1 MYNLDNVVRIY
12 FSTISD
18 DAILKGDIL
27 YHSFP
32 PQEFTGLF
40 KAYIS
45 QYSDTENWQLYSYI
59 ENSIREEGHPFAGM
73 KNRSGLN
80 VFAALEELS
89 EQLLTTEDSRTVCIY
104 SHLIRFREITR
115 YVDEDLLVCAYLAMR
130 FKRFSGEPISFAW
143 NMSIAHNN
151 VQLRRI
157 MEKGISENHFHLYGS
172 APYFHLMWV
181 YLMNHVGDS
190 MLSGLAHEIEQKQ
203 RVTRNHY
210 NIAYTERPFA
220 IRILKAALI
229 RVWIVYYLIGWK
241 KKERKDIDNTRY
253 DSSEAYLTENPDELL
268 WDEVW
273 RMLSG
278 DLDISIYYYQI
289 QKMIDYIRQ
298 YALLNDRGELSD
310 YALYGVGEGSER
322 EDVYDWFAG
331 ERWFMYEVLSDELT
345 NKRLPEECFQWFYA
359 YLCIKQNI
367 RSELIQVNDTVGFEN
382 FAIYSKRKGAY
393 RDYDK
398 MIQSAVYDSLESG
411 NLQSLEIRI
420 TPAGSAAK
428 NAELI
433 MEIEKAINRRRKHLS
448 DLCYY
453 VFHFTKAQD
462 EKLPGRDCF
471 DGLHCRHYKKRRQL
485 EEQAN
490 AIYHFR
496 EKYREPAAR
505 VLGIDACS
513 QEIGCRPEVFAPVF
527 RFLSEHVVE
536 NVLGEDVI
544 GQLKMT
550 YHVGEDFLDVVD
562 GLRAVDEA
570 VRFLNLQCGDRIGH
584 GTVLGIHVRKWYLFK
599 QNTILISQMDYLD
612 NIVWLYHKLTEYKLD
627 GFENLREKI
636 LSDFDFYF
644 SQVYMS
650 KQRKEELHY
659 NIHTYYE
666 AWKLRGDEPELYQ
679 DGRFDKEN
687 LYTRE
692 WLVNRR
698 YPEKFENRER
708 REIGMLY
715 YLYHY
720 DRDVREKGAKSVQI
734 YIPAMYVEAV
744 EAVQKAFR
752 RDFGTRGI
760 GIETNPS
767 SNLAISPIQGYDEHP
782 IVQMYNRD
790 ITWDT
795 DKLRDCPQLNVSI
808 NTDDKGVF
816 HTSLENEYALMACAM
831 EKMRDEKEQPVYNR
845 QMIYQWIDNIREMG
859 NQQSFQDENRRKEK
873 GQEESDGESAGE
885 DYVI

>member
-18 DAILKGDIL
+18 DTILRRDIL

-40 KAYIS
+40 KAYNS
-45 QYSDTENWQLYSYI
+45 QYSDTENRQLYSYI

-80 VFAALEELS
+80 VFAALEELA
-89 EQLLTTEDSRTVCIY
+89 EQLLTTEDSETVCIY
-104 SHLIRFREITR
+104 GHLIRFREITR

-130 FKRFSGEPISFAW
+130 FKRFSSAPSSFAW
-143 NMSIAHNN
+143 HMSIGHNN

-181 YLMNHVGDS
+181 YLMNHVGDH
-190 MLSGLAHEIEQKQ
+190 MLSRLADEIGQRQ

-210 NIAYTERPFA
+210 NLAYTEKPFA
-220 IRILKAALI
+220 VRILKAALI

-241 KKERKDIDNTRY
+241 RKGY
-253 DSSEAYLTENPDELL
+253 DSEKEYSAENPDELL
-268 WDEVW
+268 GEEVW

-298 YALLNDRGELSD
+298 YALLNNMGELSD
-310 YALYGVGEGSER
+310 YALYGVSTGRER
-322 EDVYDWFAG
+322 DDVYDWFAG

-345 NKRLPEECFQWFYA
+345 GKRLPDECFQWFYA
-359 YLCIKQNI
+359 YLSIKQSI
-367 RSELIQVNDTVGFEN
+367 RSELLQVNDTVGFEN
-382 FAIYSKRKGAY
+382 FAIYSRRKGAY

-398 MIQSAVYDSLESG
+398 MIESAVYDSLESG

-420 TPAGSAAK
+420 TPGNSAAK

-433 MEIEKAINRRRKHLS
+433 METEKAINRKKKGMS

-453 VFHFTKAQD
+453 VFHFTKSQD
-462 EKLPGRDCF
+462 EKLPERNCF

-496 EKYREPAAR
+496 EKYRKPASR

-536 NVLGEDVI
+536 NVLCEDTV

-584 GTVLGIHVRKWYLFK
+584 GTVLGINVRKWYLFK

-612 NIVWLYHKLTEYKLD
+612 NIVWLYHKLSEYRLD
-627 GFENLREKI
+627 GFEDLREKI
-636 LSDFDFYF
+636 LADFDFYF
-644 SQVYMS
+644 SQVYMT
-650 KQRKEELHY
+650 KQREKWLHY

-679 DGRFDKEN
+679 DGKFDKEN

-708 REIGMLY
+708 REIGTLY

-790 ITWDT
+790 ITWDK
-795 DKLRDCPQLNVSI
+795 DKLQDCPQLNVSI

-831 EKMRDEKEQPVYNR
+831 EKMRDEKEHPVYNR

-859 NQQSFQDENRRKEK
+859 NQQSFQDKNYRRGNGRKEK
-873 GQEESDGESAGE
+873 DREERDGEPTGE
-885 DYVI
+885 NYVI

>member
-12 FSTISD
+12 FSAIPD
-18 DAILKGDIL
+18 DAILGGNIL
-27 YHSFP
+27 YNGFSQ
-32 PQEFTGLF
+32 QEFTRLS

-45 QYSDTENWQLYSYI
+45 QYSDTENRQLYSYI

-89 EQLLTTEDSRTVCIY
+89 EQLLTTEDSETVCIY
-104 SHLIRFREITR
+104 GNLIRFREITR
-115 YVDEDLLVCAYLAMR
+115 YVDEDLLVCAYMAMR
-130 FKRFSGEPISFAW
+130 FKRFSSEPVSFAW
-143 NMSIAHNN
+143 NMSIGHNN

-157 MEKGISENHFHLYGS
+157 MERGISENHFHLYGS
-172 APYFHLMWV
+172 APYFHLMWG

-190 MLSGLAHEIEQKQ
+190 MLFQLVDEIEQKQ
-203 RVTRNHY
+203 RVTKNHY
-210 NIAYTERPFA
+210 SIAYTEKPFA

-241 KKERKDIDNTRY
+241 KRERENISDASC
-253 DSSEAYLTENPDELL
+253 DSDEGYSTENADELL
-268 WDEVW
+268 LEDVC
-273 RMLSG
+273 RMLDGS
-278 DLDISIYYYQI
+278 LDISIYYYQI

-298 YALLNDRGELSD
+298 YALLNDVGELLD
-310 YALYGVGEGSER
+310 YALYGVSVGR
-322 EDVYDWFAG
+322 ATDDVYDWFVG

-345 NKRLPEECFQWFYA
+345 NKYLPDECYQWFYA
-359 YLCIKQNI
+359 YLSIKQSI
-367 RSELIQVNDTVGFEN
+367 RSELLQVNDTVGFEN
-382 FAIYSKRKGAY
+382 FEIYSKRKGPY
-393 RDYDK
+393 KDYGK
-398 MIQSAVYDSLESG
+398 MVESAVYDSLESG
-411 NLQSLEIRI
+411 NVRSLEIRI
-420 TPAGSAAK
+420 TPENSAVK

-433 MEIEKAINRRRKHLS
+433 MEIEKAINRKKKDMS

-453 VFHFTKAQD
+453 VFHFTKSQD
-462 EKLPGRDCF
+462 EKLPERDCF

-496 EKYREPAAR
+496 EKYRRSASR

-527 RFLSEHVVE
+527 RFLSEHIVE
-536 NVLGEDVI
+536 NVLGEDMI

-550 YHVGEDFLDVVD
+550 YHVGEDFLDIVD

-584 GTVLGIHVRKWYLFK
+584 GTVLGINVRKWYLFK

-627 GFENLREKI
+627 GFENVREK
-636 LSDFDFYF
+636 LLADFDFYF
-644 SQVYMS
+644 SQIYMT
-650 KQRKEELHY
+650 KQRKEGLHY

-679 DGRFDKEN
+679 NGEFDKEN

-692 WLVNRR
+692 WMVNRR

-708 REIGMLY
+708 REIGTLY

-720 DRDVREKGAKSVQI
+720 DYDVREKGAKSVQV
-734 YIPAMYVEAV
+734 YIPTMYVEAV

-760 GIETNPS
+760 SIETNPS

-795 DKLRDCPQLNVSI
+795 DKLQNCPQLNVSI

-831 EKMRDEKEQPVYNR
+831 EKVRDEKERPVYNR

-859 NQQSFQDENRRKEK
+859 NQQSFKEP
-873 GQEESDGESAGE
+873 
-885 DYVI
+885 

>member
-12 FSTISD
+12 YSTISD
-18 DAILKGDIL
+18 RAILGKDIR
-27 YHSFP
+27 YESFP
-32 PQEFTGLF
+32 PQEFARLF

-45 QYSDTENWQLYSYI
+45 QYSDTENRQLYRYI
-59 ENSIREEGHPFAGM
+59 ENSVREEGHPFAGM

-89 EQLLTTEDSRTVCIY
+89 EQLLTTEDSETVCVY
-104 SHLIRFREITR
+104 GHLIRFREITR

-130 FKRFSGEPISFAW
+130 FKRFNSRPASFAW
-143 NMSIAHNN
+143 NMAIGHNN

-157 MEKGISENHFHLYGS
+157 MERGISENHFHLYGS

-181 YLMNHVGDS
+181 YLMNHVGDH
-190 MLSGLAHEIEQKQ
+190 MLPKMSAEIEARQ

-210 NIAYTERPFA
+210 SITYAEDSFSVRV
-220 IRILKAALI
+220 LKAALI
-229 RVWIVYYLIGWK
+229 RVWIVYYLIGWR
-241 KKERKDIDNTRY
+241 KKERSGAELAGDG
-253 DSSEAYLTENPDELL
+253 EALRQED
-268 WDEVW
+268 VW
-273 RMLSG
+273 AMLSG
-278 DLDISIYYYQI
+278 KQDIGIYYYQI

-298 YALLNDRGELSD
+298 YALICGMGELAD
-310 YALYGVGEGSER
+310 YALYGAGTGR
-322 EDVYDWFAG
+322 EADAAFDWYIG

-345 NKRLPEECFQWFYA
+345 EKQLPRDCYQWFYA
-359 YLCIKQNI
+359 YLVIRQNI

-382 FAIYSKRKGAY
+382 FAIYNKRKGAY
-393 RDYDK
+393 ADYEK
-398 MIQSAVYDSLESG
+398 MIESAVYGSLESG
-411 NLQSLEIRI
+411 NIKSLEIRV
-420 TPAGSAAK
+420 TPGKSAAE

-433 MEIEKAINRRRKHLS
+433 WGIEKAINRRKKRVS
-448 DLCYY
+448 DVCYY
-453 VFHFTKAQD
+453 VFHFTKSQD
-462 EKLPGRDCF
+462 EKLPERDCF
-471 DGLHCRHYKKRRQL
+471 DGLHCRHYGKRKQL

-496 EKYREPAAR
+496 ERYRKSASR

-536 NVLGEDVI
+536 DVLGEEMI

-584 GTVLGIHVRKWYLFK
+584 GTVLGIHVKKWYLFK

-612 NIVWLYHKLTEYKLD
+612 NIVWLYHKLTEYKLE

-636 LSDFDFYF
+636 LADFDFYF
-644 SQVYMS
+644 SQIYLTRERE
-650 KQRKEELHY
+650 KGLQY

-679 DGRFDKEN
+679 DGQFDKEN
-687 LYTRE
+687 LYMRE
-692 WLVNRR
+692 WLINRR

-708 REIGMLY
+708 REIGSLY

-720 DRDVREKGAKSVQI
+720 DREVREKGAKSVQI
-734 YIPAMYVEAV
+734 YITPMYIEAV

-752 RDFGTRGI
+752 RDFGTKGI
-760 GIETNPS
+760 GVETNPS

-790 ITWDT
+790 ITWDAE
-795 DKLRDCPQLNVSI
+795 KLQDCPQLNVSI

-831 EKMRDEKEQPVYNR
+831 EKMKDEKDRLVYNR
-845 QMIYQWIDNIREMG
+845 QMIYQWIDDIREMG
-859 NQQSFQDENRRKEK
+859 NLQSFQDAHYEK
-873 GQEESDGESAGE
+873 GDAYGEFAGK
-885 DYVI
+885 DYTV

>member
-12 FSTISD
+12 FSAISD
-18 DAILKGDIL
+18 EAVLRGDIL
-27 YHSFP
+27 YNSFP
-32 PQEFTGLF
+32 PQEFAGLF

-45 QYSDTENWQLYSYI
+45 QYSDTENRQLYSYI

-89 EQLLTTEDSRTVCIY
+89 EQLLTTEDSEAVCIY
-104 SHLIRFREITR
+104 GQLIRFREITR

-130 FKRFSGEPISFAW
+130 FKRFSSEPINFAW
-143 NMSIAHNN
+143 NMSIGHNN

-181 YLMNHVGDS
+181 YLMNHVGDH
-190 MLSGLAHEIEQKQ
+190 MLSRLADEIEQKQ

-210 NIAYTERPFA
+210 HIAYTEKPFA

-241 KKERKDIDNTRY
+241 RKERKDINSARH
-253 DSSEAYLTENPDELL
+253 EADKGYAAENPDELL
-268 WDEVW
+268 WEEVW

-298 YALLNDRGELSD
+298 YALLNDMGELSD
-310 YALYGVGEGSER
+310 YALYGVSAGRER
-322 EDVYDWFAG
+322 DDVYDWFAG

-345 NKRLPEECFQWFYA
+345 NKNLPDECFQWFYA
-359 YLCIKQNI
+359 YLSIKQNI
-367 RSELIQVNDTVGFEN
+367 RSELLQVNETVGFEN
-382 FAIYSKRKGAY
+382 FAIYTKRKDAY
-393 RDYDK
+393 KDYDK
-398 MIQSAVYDSLESG
+398 LVESAVYDSLESG

-420 TPAGSAAK
+420 TPRNSAAE
-428 NAELI
+428 NAKLI
-433 MEIEKAINRRRKHLS
+433 MEIENAINRGKKGLS
-448 DLCYY
+448 ELCYY
-453 VFHFTKAQD
+453 VFHFTKSQD
-462 EKLPGRDCF
+462 EKLPESDCF
-471 DGLHCRHYKKRRQL
+471 DGLHCRHYKKRRML
-485 EEQAN
+485 EKQAN

-496 EKYREPAAR
+496 EKYRGPASR

-536 NVLGEDVI
+536 NIPVEGVI
-544 GQLKMT
+544 CQLKMT

-584 GTVLGIHVRKWYLFK
+584 GTVLGINVKKWYMFK

-636 LSDFDFYF
+636 LEDFDFYF
-644 SQVYMS
+644 SQVYMT
-650 KQRKEELHY
+650 KQRKKWLHY

-679 DGRFDKEN
+679 DGKFDKEN

-708 REIGMLY
+708 REIGTLY

-795 DKLRDCPQLNVSI
+795 DKLQDCPQLNVSI

-831 EKMRDEKEQPVYNR
+831 EKTRDEKEHPVYNR

-859 NQQSFQDENRRKEK
+859 NQQSFKDDRRQKDNEREK
-873 GQEESDGESAGE
+873 RDGESAGE
-885 DYVI
+885 NYFI